1 MIYTKAVY
9 ILLINIILLQC
20 CVHTLAYTQ
29 ISSNMGSGGTDDR
42 SDGGGGGPKI
52 YKAVNFDLIFP
63 KSFNSS
69 ENVISTTPETIPLP
83 TKTSSSSSGSTYVG
97 QPYYPLPQSSNEPA
111 RDVER
116 QEPTLFITP
125 APPPLAL
132 ATTAP
137 SNEAGIYD
145 TQQQQQ
151 QQQQQNYNA
160 QVVTQ
165 NAINIQQ
172 QQQQQL
178 NDNNKAEK
186 ELKQQQLQQQQQ
198 QQQYLATGRAVDYH
212 AGYPFGQLITPLI
225 KNAPRPVYRKPVTS
239 YSTFPSSSS
248 SVAAA
253 KLAAPSNVGKIIYP
267 QAMYQQKPPSQAEID
282 KLRGKGTFGDR
293 FSPSEGVAS
302 HTFKSNHDHSHDHSH
317 DHNHHNHNPTYTQAG
332 KTASASNMV
341 NSYVAPS
348 NLYSFPPNNV
358 NYPTQAQDT
367 KIALASGTVNSYSA
381 PASGPLKNSNY
392 NLDTSSSN
400 SSPYQYNGPISAGYL
415 PPSNDNSNNGDA
427 KEEGKNT
434 DGGGDGDL
442 DNGGGDDSVGVLPA
456 SAMDQINDGGN
467 SDGNGDMSGD
477 MGGGDMAGDMAASM
491 DSQDAPDDSSYDTG
505 KEYPTPP
512 PSWLKEH
519 PEAAQEHPPRKP
531 DIEFDHSHDHHH
543 KPDIIFDHDYYHHSY
558 PSYPIYHHHYPEV
571 IYDDHHHDH
580 SHVEPP
586 PPTTTTEAPPP
597 EPPPEPR
604 VKKYSYFYIGRKLW
618 YIPLYF
624 TIWFSFYVLWLILK
638 SIARHKVNLP
648 NHYVS
653 RRSVNY
659 DFSKNKQETL
669 NQLTVSVLD
678 QIDKFKRKYLN

>member
-1 MIYTKAVY
+1 MIYTKAVFA
-9 ILLINIILLQC
+9 LLINLILLQC
-20 CVHTLAYTQ
+20 RFFKTMAYTQ
-29 ISSNMGSGGTDDR
+29 ISTSGRRADDGVN
-42 SDGGGGGPKI
+42 DGGGPKI

-69 ENVISTTPETIPLP
+69 ENVISTTPETIPSP
-83 TKTSSSSSGSTYVG
+83 TKTATAAFVG
-97 QPYYPLPQSSNEPA
+97 QPYYPLAQLNEPTYTA
-111 RDVER
+111 TAVEQR
-116 QEPTLFITP
+116 EPTLFITP
-125 APPPLAL
+125 RPAVAPT
-132 ATTAP
+132 TTAP
-137 SNEAGIYD
+137 SNEAGIYYD
-145 TQQQQQ
+145 TQQNTNSN
-151 QQQQQNYNA
+151 NYNE

-172 QQQQQL
+172 QQQQL
-178 NDNNKAEK
+178 NDNSKAEK
-186 ELKQQQLQQQQQ
+186 EQEPEQQ

-212 AGYPFGQLITPLI
+212 TGYPFGQLITPLI

-253 KLAAPSNVGKIIYP
+253 AAKLAAAPSNVGKIIYP

-282 KLRGKGTFGDR
+282 KLRGKGKQRDR

-302 HTFKSNHDHSHDHSH
+302 HNFKSNHDHSHDH
-317 DHNHHNHNPTYTQAG
+317 NHQNHAPSYTPVG
-332 KTASASNMV
+332 KTPSASNVV
-341 NSYVAPS
+341 NSYVPPS

-358 NYPTQAQDT
+358 NYPSQSQDT
-367 KIALASGTVNSYSA
+367 KDALPSGKVNSYSA

-400 SSPYQYNGPISAGYL
+400 SSPYQYNGPVSAGYL
-415 PPSNDNSNNGDA
+415 PPSNGGDGGGDNGDG
-427 KEEGKNT
+427 KDEGKNN
-434 DGGGDGDL
+434 DGGGDGDF

-456 SAMDQINDGGN
+456 SAMDQGG
-467 SDGNGDMSGD
+467 DGNGDMSSDMAGD
-477 MGGGDMAGDMAASM
+477 MGGDMGGDMAGSM
-491 DSQDAPDDSSYDTG
+491 DTQDAPDDHSYDTG

-512 PSWLKEH
+512 PGWLKEH
-519 PEAAQEHPPRKP
+519 PESAQDHPHHDHHPEKP

-543 KPDIIFDHDYYHHSY
+543 QPDIIFDHDHDHYHHSY
-558 PSYPIYHHHYPEV
+558 PSYPSYPSYHHHYPEI

-580 SHVEPP
+580 HVEPP
-586 PPTTTTEAPPP
+586 PTTTEAPLP

-678 QIDKFKRKYLN
+678 QIDKFKRKYMN